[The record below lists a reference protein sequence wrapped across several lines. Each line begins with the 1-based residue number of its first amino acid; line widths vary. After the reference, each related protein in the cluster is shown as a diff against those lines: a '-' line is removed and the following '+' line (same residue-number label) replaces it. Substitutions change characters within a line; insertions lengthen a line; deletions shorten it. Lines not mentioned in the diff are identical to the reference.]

1 MMTKIKFCGLM
12 SENDIA
18 YANEIGP
25 DYIGFVFAKK
35 SKRYIEPDHAKHL
48 KSLLDDKIKAVG
60 VFVDE
65 DIDTVAKY
73 LNEGI
78 IDIAQLHGSEDD
90 IYIERLK
97 NLTNKPVI
105 KAFKIRSKDDAVY
118 AQHSKADHILLDAGA
133 GDGLTFDWSYLK
145 DIKRDYFLAGGLDVT
160 NVAQAIE
167 LSPYAVDVSS
177 GIETDGKKDK
187 EKMKAF
193 AANVRNGRKTNV

>member
-1 MMTKIKFCGLM
+1 MTRIKFCGLM

-18 YANEIGP
+18 YANEIRP

-90 IYIERLK
+90 EYIERLK
-97 NLTNKPVI
+97 KLTSKPVI
-105 KAFKIRSKDDAVY
+105 KAFKIRSKDDALN

-160 NVAQAIE
+160 NGARAIK